1 MARRVAGVIAMATAA
16 VIISSGWAA
25 EDNSPEALGR
35 SLAAEL
41 RRQRPTENSTNSASL
56 RLRDKSGRRSTIPVN
71 IRTVLTDT
79 GWEAHYTLPQSNT
92 NGATTATIRHGDG
105 KSPEYA
111 VQAAGSDVASFG
123 HADIPLGGSDFWVSD
138 LALEFLHWPQQKVL
152 RMEPSSGRMCHVL
165 ESINPGTNGYA
176 RVVSWIDTKYDAL
189 LNAEAYNKAGRLVKR
204 FSTGSFKK
212 VARPDGQEAWFL
224 QDVKISD
231 RTRDSV
237 TELNFEVP
245 ESK

>member
-1 MARRVAGVIAMATAA
+1 MRSQVASLIAA
-16 VIISSGWAA
+16 VAVLSVGWAA
-25 EDNSPEALGR
+25 EDSSPEALGQR
-35 SLAAEL
+35 LAAEL

-71 IRTVLTDT
+71 IRTVLTPD
-79 GWEAHYTLPQSNT
+79 GWEAHYTLPQSVT
-92 NGATTATIRHGDG
+92 NGATVATIRHGDG

-111 VQAAGSDVASFG
+111 VRSAGANAVSFG
-123 HADIPLGGSDFWVSD
+123 QADIALGGSDFWVSD
-138 LALEFLHWPQQKVL
+138 LALEFLHWPEQKVL

-165 ESINPGTNGYA
+165 ESTHPGTNGYA

-212 VARPDGQEAWFL
+212 VTRPDGQEAWFL

-237 TELNFEVP
+237 TELSFEVP
-245 ESK
+245 EPK